1 MKEPPSDPVGQRDEG
16 PKGGDFAAIGL
27 QFAVSIILFLFIG
40 QWLDRKLG
48 TGPWLVIVSVFAGA
62 GLSFYTMY
70 RKLKA
75 IQARDDAARA
85 SRNRGSTL

>member
-1 MKEPPSDPVGQRDEG
+1 MSDPRDPLRQTGEG

-40 QWLDRKLG
+40 QFLDRELG
-48 TGPWLVIVSVFAGA
+48 TGPWLVIVSVFVGA
-62 GLSFYTMY
+62 GLSFYNMY
-70 RKLKA
+70 RKLSA

-85 SRNRGSTL
+85 SRNDKSAS